1 MRPEL
6 HAALKMQAC
15 CCLQSGRMMP
25 AALFSVACLVVMPG
39 VLWAASV
46 QCSRDSGQLYVIF
59 YLTLSVEQGIKCK
72 SVSLL
77 QGK

>member
-1 MRPEL
+1 
-6 HAALKMQAC
+6 
-15 CCLQSGRMMP
+15 MMP

-39 VLWAASV
+39 VLWAASA

-72 SVSLL
+72 SVFCRANNLHLTKSHYL
-77 QGK
+77 KSI